1 VPRTPRRTITADQK
15 AAIPRRHHVDK
26 VPVFELCEQND
37 LQPSLFCYW
46 QRQRFENT
54 QKSATPSR
62 ALEAKVEALETRAR
76 HFLTLSEI
84 ISKNLCLMPESIA
97 WSVRPSWP
105 SETVMAI
112 TVKTNTAAS
121 NALTALNRTSRSL
134 SRSFER
140 ISSGLRIS
148 RAADDAAG
156 LGVAENLRAAHTS
169 ATVASR
175 NLNDGV
181 SIIAVAEGATNE
193 VSNILVRMRELAV
206 QSASETLGTEQR
218 AYIQTEYTELADEV
232 SRIAAV
238 TEFNGQQLTNGAITF
253 LDVQAGINATSNDRI
268 TITLGDLRA
277 TSLGVDPGSLSLST
291 AADASTA
298 LTTIDKALTAM
309 NTFRATFG
317 SVENRLGS
325 ALNNLETYIETT
337 TAAESGIRD
346 ADFGYET
353 AQLAQNQILQQAGVS
368 VLTQAKGLNQ
378 AALGLLQG

>member
-1 VPRTPRRTITADQK
+1 
-15 AAIPRRHHVDK
+15 
-26 VPVFELCEQND
+26 
-37 LQPSLFCYW
+37 
-46 QRQRFENT
+46 
-54 QKSATPSR
+54 
-62 ALEAKVEALETRAR
+62 
-76 HFLTLSEI
+76 
-84 ISKNLCLMPESIA
+84 
-97 WSVRPSWP
+97 
-105 SETVMAI
+105 MAI

-175 NLNDGV
+175 NVNDGV

-218 AYIQTEYTELADEV
+218 AYIQTEYEELADEV

-238 TEFNGQQLTNGAITF
+238 TEFNGQQLTNSGTTF
-253 LDVQAGINATSNDRI
+253 LDVQVGINATSNDRI

-277 TSLGVDPGSLSLST
+277 TSLGVDSGSLSLST
-291 AADASTA
+291 AANASTA
-298 LTTIDKALTAM
+298 ITTIDKALTAT
-309 NTFRATFG
+309 NTFRAMLG

-337 TAAESGIRD
+337 TAAESRIRD